1 MRHFIWFL
9 LLGLVGCAQLL
20 QGEQQPVKQLS
31 NNLYVTN
38 CGGAVETWASC
49 NDKAQAT
56 CKNGYTVF
64 RKTENS
70 TGTSRE
76 LTFECIK

>member
-20 QGEQQPVKQLS
+20 NGEQQPVKQLK

-38 CGGAVETWASC
+38 CGGAVETWGSC
-49 NDKAQAT
+49 NDKAQTT

-64 RKTENS
+64 RKIENS

>member
-49 NDKAQAT
+49 NNKAMKI
-56 CKNGYTVF
+56 CEEGYEVI
-64 RKTENS
+64 RKIENS
-70 TGTSRE
+70 TGISRE
-76 LTFECIK
+76 LKFECKK